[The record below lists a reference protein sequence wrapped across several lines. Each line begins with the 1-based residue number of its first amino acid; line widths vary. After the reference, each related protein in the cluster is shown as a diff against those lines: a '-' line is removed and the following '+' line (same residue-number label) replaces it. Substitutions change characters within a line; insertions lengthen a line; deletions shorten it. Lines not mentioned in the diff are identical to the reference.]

1 MKSFST
7 MNYIII
13 IIIFIFLGVLYKS
26 FENKRISLEN
36 KDNNEQI
43 QKYLLDDVTLA
54 KSKKPILWIHVPYE
68 YNSRNWLSFGSRSS
82 LDLNQPYLYL
92 TVKSIISKCDNSFTI
107 CIIYDSSFEKLI
119 TGWNINM
126 TKITNPILDNM
137 RKLGLIKLLYKYG
150 GLLCPISFLCMK
162 DLIGLYTKGINNNK
176 MFLCETNNHNITT
189 TSYQFY
195 PSLSFCGS
203 QKENQMIQILID
215 FIQRNMSND
224 FTAASHFLGDFD
236 RFCEKKIK
244 NNEINMIDGIEIGI
258 KTDQEDPILLEDLMS
273 QQYLKL
279 YPETYGIL
287 IPSDQILKRTKYEW
301 FAKLSAPQILESNTI
316 IGNYLLLA
324 NTPDSKN
331 DVNILKPYKENK
343 KWVGFWKTPLVNGLY
358 GLKPNMLG
366 DNMIK
371 QSYTGQ

>member
-1 MKSFST
+1 
-7 MNYIII
+7 MNYIIL
-13 IIIFIFLGVLYKS
+13 IIIFIVLGLLYKS
-26 FENKRISLEN
+26 YENKRISLEN
-36 KDNNEQI
+36 EDNKEQI
-43 QKYLLDDVTLA
+43 QKYLLDDLTLS

-68 YNSRNWLSFGSRSS
+68 YNSRNWLSFSSRSS

-92 TVKSIISKCDNSFTI
+92 TVKSIISKCDDSFTI
-107 CIIYDSSFEKLI
+107 CIIDDTTFERLI
-119 TGWNINM
+119 PGWNINM
-126 TKITNPILDNM
+126 TKITNPILENM
-137 RKLGLIKLLYKYG
+137 RKLGLMKLLYKYG

-162 DLIGLYTKGINNNK
+162 DLIGLYTKGISNNK

-189 TSYQFY
+189 TSYDFY

-203 QKENQMIQILID
+203 PKENQMIESLID

-224 FTAASHFLGDFD
+224 FTAASQFLGDFD
-236 RFCEKKIK
+236 RFCEKKIR
-244 NNEINMIDGIEIGI
+244 NNEINMINGVDIGI

-301 FAKLSAPQILESNTI
+301 FARLSASQILESNTI

-324 NTPDSKN
+324 NTPTTTND
-331 DVNILKPYKENK
+331 DVNILEPYKETK
-343 KWVGFWKTPLVNGLY
+343 KWIGFWKTPLVNGLY

-366 DNMIK
+366 DNMVK
-371 QSYTGQ
+371 QKYTH